1 MPRALRS
8 APLLLT
14 FLPDPVYSPR
24 AMFSNSKRESATTD
38 GFAPSVR
45 IPQHSPFV
53 AGQSATVIA
62 RGVRVEGEFHSQGD
76 VVIEGDVQG
85 TIFAA
90 GTLTIGSEARIV
102 ANITAQE
109 AVISGTI
116 KGDIT
121 VEKQAVFHA
130 TANITGDLKAER
142 VTVEAG
148 AVINGKVQ
156 IGTAKPQAGSA
167 HAVSSESE
175 EKSEAEEES
184 KSEEVSASSQA

>member
-1 MPRALRS
+1 
-8 APLLLT
+8 
-14 FLPDPVYSPR
+14 
-24 AMFSNSKRESATTD
+24 MFSNSKRESATAD

-45 IPQHSPFV
+45 MPQHSPFV

-90 GTLTIGSEARIV
+90 GTLTIGSDAKIV

-116 KGDIT
+116 TGDIT

-156 IGTAKPQAGSA
+156 IGVGAPKADPSPSA
-167 HAVSSESE
+167 EPEGEPE
-175 EKSEAEEES
+175 EA
-184 KSEEVSASSQA
+184 KSEEADTSSQA